1 MCLADNGSGVC
12 IIYIILVDN
21 SGVCIIYIYT
31 SGLGEEYVCGC
42 PGRLARGM
50 FSAVIICVMDYFIL
64 FKSSLFI
71 IIVIIII
78 SLTLNAFDIALVFVL
93 LFY

>member
-1 MCLADNGSGVC
+1 
-12 IIYIILVDN
+12 
-21 SGVCIIYIYT
+21 
-31 SGLGEEYVCGC
+31 
-42 PGRLARGM
+42 
-50 FSAVIICVMDYFIL
+50 MDYFIL

-78 SLTLNAFDIALVFVL
+78 SLTLIISLNAFDIALVFVL